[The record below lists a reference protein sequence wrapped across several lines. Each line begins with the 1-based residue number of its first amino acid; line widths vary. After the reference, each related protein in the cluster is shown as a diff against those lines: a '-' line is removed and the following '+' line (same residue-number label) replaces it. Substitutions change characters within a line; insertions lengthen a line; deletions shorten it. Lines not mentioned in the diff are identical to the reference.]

1 MLVNTN
7 LRRFNMN
14 GNDIAININ
23 LEKKMNFLFNYKYI
37 LFLSYFF
44 IFACS
49 SVDSEDKLAENNKK
63 NVLKKEVQENSK
75 GIVLID
81 DNGKLGDLFKSGNN
95 EIGSVNKFLWQASLE
110 VLSFL
115 PISSADPFSGIIVFG
130 KSKAPGSSQSY
141 DATVYISDPALDARS
156 LSVTVRSSNG
166 TISSAAKREIESAIL
181 SRARQLR
188 LKELDL

>member
-1 MLVNTN
+1 
-7 LRRFNMN
+7 MN
-14 GNDIAININ
+14 YLLKFKSLLLLCAI
-23 LEKKMNFLFNYKYI
+23 LQ
-37 LFLSYFF
+37 
-44 IFACS
+44 ACS
-49 SVDSEDKLAENNKK
+49 SADKAVIDKANADKVTSDTTDQPKK
-63 NVLKKEVQENSK
+63 K

-81 DNGKLGDLFKSGNN
+81 DNGKLGDLFRSGGD
-95 EIGSVNKFLWQASLE
+95 EIGSVNKYLWQASIE
-110 VLSFL
+110 VLNFL
-115 PISSADPFSGIIVFG
+115 PINSADPFSGIIVFG
-130 KSKAPGSSQSY
+130 KGKAPGSSQSY

>member
-1 MLVNTN
+1 MIMN
-7 LRRFNMN
+7 L
-14 GNDIAININ
+14 G
-23 LEKKMNFLFNYKYI
+23 KKMNYLFKCKSLLLLCVI
-37 LFLSYFF
+37 LQ
-44 IFACS
+44 ACS
-49 SVDSEDKLAENNKK
+49 TAEKTDTVKADSEMVTSATTDQTKK
-63 NVLKKEVQENSK
+63 K

-81 DNGKLGDLFKSGNN
+81 DNGKLGDLFKSDSD
-95 EIGSVNKFLWQASLE
+95 EIGSVNKYLWQASLE

-115 PISSADPFSGIIVFG
+115 PINSADPFSGIIVFG
-130 KSKAPGSSQSY
+130 KGKAPGSSQSY

-166 TISSAAKREIESAIL
+166 TISLEAKREIESAIL

>member
-1 MLVNTN
+1 
-7 LRRFNMN
+7 MN
-14 GNDIAININ
+14 SLFKFKSLLLICAI
-23 LEKKMNFLFNYKYI
+23 LQ
-37 LFLSYFF
+37 
-44 IFACS
+44 ACS
-49 SVDSEDKLAENNKK
+49 TAEKAEIDKADAEKVTSTSTDQVKK
-63 NVLKKEVQENSK
+63 K

-81 DNGKLGDLFKSGNN
+81 DNGKLGDLFKSGGD
-95 EIGSVNKFLWQASLE
+95 EIGSVNKYLWQASIE
-110 VLSFL
+110 VLNFL
-115 PISSADPFSGIIVFG
+115 PINSADPFSGIIVFG
-130 KSKAPGSSQSY
+130 KGKAPGSSQSY

>member
-1 MLVNTN
+1 
-7 LRRFNMN
+7 MN
-14 GNDIAININ
+14 Y
-23 LEKKMNFLFNYKYI
+23 LFKYKSLLLICII
-37 LFLSYFF
+37 LQ
-44 IFACS
+44 ACS
-49 SVDSEDKLAENNKK
+49 TAEKTDIKK
-63 NVLKKEVQENSK
+63 TKDEKATPATTDQTKKK

-81 DNGKLGDLFKSGNN
+81 DNGKLGDLFKSGSD
-95 EIGSVNKFLWQASLE
+95 EIGSVNKYLWQASIE

-115 PISSADPFSGIIVFG
+115 PINSADPFSGIIVFG
-130 KSKAPGSSQSY
+130 IGKAPGSSQSY

-166 TISSAAKREIESAIL
+166 TVSSEAKREIESAIL

>member
-1 MLVNTN
+1 
-7 LRRFNMN
+7 MN
-14 GNDIAININ
+14 
-23 LEKKMNFLFNYKYI
+23 Y
-37 LFLSYFF
+37 LSKCKSLLIICFVLQ
-44 IFACS
+44 ACS
-49 SVDSEDKLAENNKK
+49 VAEKSDIDKADEEKATSTTTDQTKK
-63 NVLKKEVQENSK
+63 K

-81 DNGKLGDLFKSGNN
+81 DNGKLGDLFKNGSN
-95 EIGSVNKFLWQASLE
+95 EIGSVNKYLWQASLE

-115 PISSADPFSGIIVFG
+115 PIISADPFSGIIMFG
-130 KSKAPGSSQSY
+130 KGKAPGSSQSY

-166 TISSAAKREIESAIL
+166 TVSSEAKREIESAIL

>member
-1 MLVNTN
+1 
-7 LRRFNMN
+7 MN
-14 GNDIAININ
+14 Y
-23 LEKKMNFLFNYKYI
+23 LFKFKSLLLLCLI
-37 LFLSYFF
+37 LQ
-44 IFACS
+44 ACS
-49 SVDSEDKLAENNKK
+49 TAEKTDIDKSDVEKVTSTSTDQVKK
-63 NVLKKEVQENSK
+63 K

-81 DNGKLGDLFKSGNN
+81 DNGKLGDLFKSGGD
-95 EIGSVNKFLWQASLE
+95 EIGSVNKYLWQASIE

-130 KSKAPGSSQSY
+130 KGKAPGSSQSY

-166 TISSAAKREIESAIL
+166 TISSAAKREIEGAIL
-181 SRARQLR
+181 SRARHLR

>member
-1 MLVNTN
+1 
-7 LRRFNMN
+7 MN
-14 GNDIAININ
+14 Y
-23 LEKKMNFLFNYKYI
+23 LLKCKSLLLLCVI
-37 LFLSYFF
+37 LQ
-44 IFACS
+44 ACS
-49 SVDSEDKLAENNKK
+49 TAEKAGLDKSVEEKVTSATTDQTKK
-63 NVLKKEVQENSK
+63 K

-81 DNGKLGDLFKSGNN
+81 DNGKLGDLFKSGGDD
-95 EIGSVNKFLWQASLE
+95 IGSVNKYLWQASIE

-115 PISSADPFSGIIVFG
+115 PINSADPFSGIIVFG
-130 KSKAPGSSQSY
+130 IGKAPGSSQSY

-166 TISSAAKREIESAIL
+166 TVSSEAKREIESAIL

>member
-1 MLVNTN
+1 MNYLSKCKSLLLVCVILQACSTADKE
-7 LRRFNMN
+7 
-14 GNDIAININ
+14 DINKVD
-23 LEKKMNFLFNYKYI
+23 EKKVT
-37 LFLSYFF
+37 ST
-44 IFACS
+44 S
-49 SVDSEDKLAENNKK
+49 TDHVKK
-63 NVLKKEVQENSK
+63 K

-81 DNGKLGDLFKSGNN
+81 DNGKLGDLFKSGGD
-95 EIGSVNKFLWQASLE
+95 EIGSVNKYLWQASIE
-110 VLSFL
+110 VLNFL
-115 PISSADPFSGIIVFG
+115 PINSADPFSGIIVFG
-130 KSKAPGSSQSY
+130 KGKAPGASQFY

>member
-1 MLVNTN
+1 MFKCKSL
-7 LRRFNMN
+7 L
-14 GNDIAININ
+14 
-23 LEKKMNFLFNYKYI
+23 I
-37 LFLSYFF
+37 LCFVLQ
-44 IFACS
+44 ACS
-49 SVDSEDKLAENNKK
+49 TVEKTEIDKANEEKITSVITDQTKK
-63 NVLKKEVQENSK
+63 K

-81 DNGKLGDLFKSGNN
+81 DNGNLGDLFKNSGD
-95 EIGSVNKFLWQASLE
+95 EIGSVNKYLWQASIE
-110 VLSFL
+110 VLNFL
-115 PISSADPFSGIIVFG
+115 PINSADPFSGIIVFG
-130 KSKAPGSSQSY
+130 KGKVPGSSQSY